1 MGKDKQVKI
10 KEILKS
16 IAEGMDACRAGKAD
30 PARNAHAGREAMK
43 ELPTGVQ
50 GFAMLRR
57 EDMLYVD
64 KTARLLEMIRMGR
77 RIFLSRPRRFGKS
90 LTVSTL
96 EAMFGG
102 QAELFHGLAAEDW
115 VQRQSEHPC
124 PVIRLDMS
132 MLHPYTSVAGL
143 DDSLARFFK
152 KIAKRHNIQ
161 INYSDTCVAVLSDL
175 VENMYDKFGD
185 IVFLVDEYDKPI
197 LDNITDREKAN
208 SIRIILR
215 NIFTLIKGYDEYFRY
230 IFITGIS
237 KFTKAGIFS
246 AMNNLN
252 DISMQEGFGDIV
264 GYTQDELNNNFKTWI
279 KKTSDITSQN
289 EEDVLKDLKEYYDGF
304 CFDGKIK
311 VYNPYSILMYFTK
324 NRIGNYWYYSGNPSF
339 IIDWMQE
346 HQIQSPEQYRHIEVN
361 ENFADNR
368 EIERAQPESF
378 LFQSGYLTIEKR
390 IGKKIILDYPNKEVL
405 NSISSLYLENA
416 LCIKLYMTLG
426 SDIWKALQKA
436 DIAELGVQFNKALAD
451 VAYDDFPKRDE
462 FWYRSL
468 FRMLLRGADIVTHAE
483 VHASRGRS
491 DVVVQFDKLIVVLE
505 FKFAP
510 TSDAV
515 EACKAEGIGQMQER
529 RYARGY
535 EARNRRV
542 VEAVVVADDEAR
554 KAMFYQ
560 LT

>member
-1 MGKDKQVKI
+1 
-10 KEILKS
+10 
-16 IAEGMDACRAGKAD
+16 
-30 PARNAHAGREAMK
+30 MK

-102 QAELFHGLAAEDW
+102 RTELFHGLAAEEW
-115 VQRQSEHPC
+115 VQRQSGHPC

-132 MLHPYTSVAGL
+132 ILHPYASAKEF
-143 DDSLARFFK
+143 DASLVRFFE
-152 KIAKRHNIQ
+152 KIAKKHQIQ
-161 INYSDTCVAVLSDL
+161 IDYFDSCVAIITDL
-175 VENMYDKFGD
+175 IEKMYDKLGE
-185 IVFLVDEYDKPI
+185 IVLLIDEYDKPI
-197 LDNITDREKAN
+197 LDNIQNTKKAN
-208 SIRIILR
+208 LLRDVLR
-215 NIFTLIKGYDEYFRY
+215 NFFTAIKGYDEYFRY

-237 KFTKAGIFS
+237 KFTKAGVFS

-264 GYTQDELNNNFKTWI
+264 GYTQKELNKNFKEFI
-279 KKTSDITSQN
+279 ERASDISN
-289 EEDVLKDLKEYYDGF
+289 KKEEDILNDLQEYYDGF
-304 CFDGKIK
+304 SFDGKIK

-339 IIDWMQE
+339 IIEWMQK
-346 HQIQSPEQYRHIEVN
+346 HHVQSPEQYRHIEVN
-361 ENFADNR
+361 ENFADSS
-368 EIERAQPESF
+368 EIERANPESF

-390 IGKKIILDYPNKEVL
+390 IGAKIILDYPNKEVL

-416 LCIKLYMTLG
+416 LGIKLYMTLG
-426 SDIWKALQKA
+426 SDIWRALQKA
-436 DIAELGVQFNKALAD
+436 DMAELGVQFNKALED

-491 DVVVQFDKLIVVLE
+491 DVVIQFDRLVVVLE

-510 TSDAV
+510 SSGEV
-515 EACKAEGIGQMQER
+515 GRLKAEGINQLQGLG
-529 RYARGY
+529 YARGY

-554 KAMFYQ
+554 KAIFHQ
-560 LT
+560 LNQPR

>member
-1 MGKDKQVKI
+1 
-10 KEILKS
+10 
-16 IAEGMDACRAGKAD
+16 
-30 PARNAHAGREAMK
+30 MK

-102 QAELFHGLAAEDW
+102 RAELFHGLVAEDW
-115 VQRQSEHPC
+115 VHRQSEHPC

-132 MLHPYTSVAGL
+132 MLHPYTSAEEL

-152 KIAKRHNIQ
+152 KIAKKHNIQ
-161 INYSDTCVAVLSDL
+161 INYSDTSVAVLSDL

-197 LDNITDREKAN
+197 LDNITDVEKSN
-208 SIRIILR
+208 SMRIVLR

-264 GYTQDELNNNFKTWI
+264 GYTQDELNKNFKIWV
-279 KKTSDITSQN
+279 KKTSDVINQN
-289 EEDVLKDLKEYYDGF
+289 EEDILKDLKEYYNGF

-324 NRIGNYWYYSGNPSF
+324 NRIGNYWYYSGNPAF
-339 IIDWMQE
+339 IIDWMQK
-346 HQIQSPEQYRHIEVN
+346 HQIQSPEQYRHIEVD
-361 ENFADNR
+361 ENFADNH

-416 LCIKLYMTLG
+416 FCIKLYMTLG

-451 VAYDDFPKRDE
+451 IAYDDFPKRDE